1 MVNNFFGHWLKEI
14 DARHYPDDV
23 RILPTNNT
31 VETYQYAA
39 QQLRHLPKKS
49 LDNIRERL
57 LHEKKP
63 VILNNGRNRRSN
75 TSNTSADRTDA
86 NLGERVTDFLTLF
99 GRKIYCRILL
109 GFFTSL
115 GLVNFPHKID
125 TQFLFTFRKQA
136 KQIIQNKRKT
146 WQHTEQN
153 RRADHISWHTIHLL
167 SANNSRW

>member
-1 MVNNFFGHWLKEI
+1 MM
-14 DARHYPDDV
+14 
-23 RILPTNNT
+23 
-31 VETYQYAA
+31 
-39 QQLRHLPKKS
+39 
-49 LDNIRERL
+49 ERL

-146 WQHTEQN
+146 
-153 RRADHISWHTIHLL
+153 
-167 SANNSRW
+167 